1 MIGNQQRLAH
11 GELSNVFVCKL
22 LENMG
27 VEGSN
32 YYIKMKETDRP
43 SQEDLVNFEYVL
55 VCRL

>member
-1 MIGNQQRLAH
+1 MIGNQQRL